1 LKNSTGVWVEVLEE
15 VLAFLLLM
23 GSIVLLWRD
32 NLLLFAVVLVEAL
45 VVLALWHE
53 RYDVAFFAVVA
64 GLGTLAEVVFV
75 NFGVWHYANPTVLGI
90 PLWFPLSFGTA
101 ALIGARLVRTLTR
114 GWQKPGSS

>member
-1 LKNSTGVWVEVLEE
+1 LKHLTGGWIEALEA

-53 RYDVAFFAVVA
+53 KHDVAFFVVVA

-101 ALIGARLVRTLTR
+101 ALVGARLVHSLTR
-114 GWQKPGSS
+114 SWPKSSCS

>member
-1 LKNSTGVWVEVLEE
+1 MLKE

-45 VVLALWHE
+45 GVLALWHE
-53 RYDVAFFAVVA
+53 KYDVTFFVVVA

-75 NFGVWHYANPTVLGI
+75 TFGVWHYTNPTVLGI

-101 ALIGARLVRTLTR
+101 ALVGARLVRTITR
-114 GWQKPGSS
+114 SWQQSGSS